1 MIKIESY
8 GNKPTRDGFGLGL
21 VELGER
27 DERIVVIGADVSGSV
42 KTSYFQDRFPERF
55 ISVGVAEQ
63 NATTVA
69 VGLALSGKIPFF
81 SSYSAFA
88 AFRNADQIR
97 VSICYNEANVKI
109 GGGHSGLTVG
119 PDGATHQSLEE
130 VAFLRTLPNMTL
142 ICPADFEQAK
152 KATIAIGE
160 MVGPAYLRFGRPSV
174 PMFTKPDD
182 EFIIGKADLLRE
194 GTDVSI
200 VANGIMVWEAIKAA
214 EALKEKHNINA
225 EVINC
230 HTIKPIDELA
240 LVSSAKKC
248 GAMVTAEEHQVHGGL
263 SGAVAEV
270 LVKNYP
276 IPMEFV
282 GVKDTFGG
290 SGEPFELTELFGLTW
305 KEIYASALLAIDRK
319 NNGSNVIRKVKDVAV
334 YTDGM

>member
-1 MIKIESY
+1 MKKIESY
-8 GNKPTRDGFGLGL
+8 GNKPTRDGFGHGL
-21 VELGER
+21 VELGEKY
-27 DERIVVIGADVSGSV
+27 DNVVAIGADVSGSV
-42 KTSYFQDRFPERF
+42 KTSYFQERFPERF

-142 ICPADFEQAK
+142 ICPADYEQAK

-174 PMFTKPDD
+174 PMFTKPED
-182 EFIIGKADLLRE
+182 EFIIGKADILRE
-194 GTDVSI
+194 GNDVSL
-200 VANGIMVWEAIKAA
+200 VANGIMVWEALIAA
-214 EALKEKHNINA
+214 EALKEKHGINA

-230 HTIKPIDELA
+230 HTIKPIDEKA
-240 LVSSAKKC
+240 LVESARKC

-270 LVKNYP
+270 LVKNHP

-290 SGEPFELTELFGLTW
+290 SGEPFELMEIFGLTW
-305 KEIYASALLAIDRK
+305 KQIYASALLAIDRK
-319 NNGSNVIRKVKDVAV
+319 NNGTLNIRKVKEVAE
-334 YTDGM
+334 YKDGM

>member
-1 MIKIESY
+1 MKKIEQY
-8 GNKPTRDGFGLGL
+8 GSKPTRDGFGHGL

-27 DERIVVIGADVSGSV
+27 NENVVAIGADVSGSV
-42 KTSYFQDRFPERF
+42 KTSYFQERFPERF
-55 ISVGVAEQ
+55 ISVGVSEQ

-69 VGLALSGKIPFF
+69 VGLALSGKVPFF

-142 ICPADFEQAK
+142 ICPADYEQAK

-174 PMFTKPDD
+174 PMFTKPED
-182 EFIIGKADLLRE
+182 EFIIGKADILRE
-194 GTDVSI
+194 GNDISI
-200 VANGIMVWEAIKAA
+200 VSNGIMVWEALQAA
-214 EALKEKHNINA
+214 EALKENHNIDA

-230 HTIKPIDELA
+230 HTIKPIDEKA
-240 LVSSAKKC
+240 LVESAKKC

-290 SGEPFELTELFGLTW
+290 SGEPFELTEIFGLTW
-305 KEIYASALLAIDRK
+305 KQIYASALVAIDRK
-319 NNGSNVIRKVKDVAV
+319 NNGSKSIRQVKDVAE
-334 YTDGM
+334 YTEGM

>member
-1 MIKIESY
+1 MTKIESY

-21 VELGER
+21 VELGEK

-42 KTSYFQDRFPERF
+42 KTSYFQERFPDRF

-130 VAFLRTLPNMTL
+130 VSFLRTLPNMTL

-152 KATIAIGE
+152 KATVAIGE

-174 PMFTKPDD
+174 PMFTKPED
-182 EFIIGKADLLRE
+182 EFIIGKADILRE
-194 GTDVSI
+194 GTDISI
-200 VANGIMVWEAIKAA
+200 VANGIMVWEALKAA
-214 EALKEKHNINA
+214 EALKEKHNISA

-230 HTIKPIDELA
+230 HTIKPIDENA
-240 LVSSAKKC
+240 LVNSAKKC

-290 SGEPFELTELFGLTW
+290 SGEPFELTEIFGLTW
-305 KEIYASALLAIDRK
+305 KEIYASSLLAIDRK
-319 NNGSNVIRKVKDVAV
+319 KNGSSEIRKVKDVAV
-334 YTDGM
+334 YTEGM

>member
-1 MIKIESY
+1 MNKIEQY
-8 GNKPTRDGFGLGL
+8 GSKPTRDGFGHGL
-21 VELGER
+21 VELGKKNEN
-27 DERIVVIGADVSGSV
+27 VVAIGADVSGSV
-42 KTSYFQDRFPERF
+42 KTSYFQERFPERF
-55 ISVGVAEQ
+55 ISVGVSEQ

-69 VGLALSGKIPFF
+69 VGLALSGKVPFF

-142 ICPADFEQAK
+142 ICPADYEQAK

-174 PMFTKPDD
+174 PMFTRPED
-182 EFIIGKADLLRE
+182 EFIIGKADILRA
-194 GTDVSI
+194 GNDISI
-200 VANGIMVWEAIKAA
+200 VANGIMVWEALQAA
-214 EALKEKHNINA
+214 EALKENHNIDA

-230 HTIKPIDELA
+230 HTIKPIDEKA
-240 LVSSAKKC
+240 LVASAKKC

-290 SGEPFELTELFGLTW
+290 SGEPFELTEIFGLTW
-305 KEIYASALLAIDRK
+305 KQIYASALVAIDRK
-319 NNGSNVIRKVKDVAV
+319 NNGSKIIRQVKDVAE
-334 YTDGM
+334 YTEGM